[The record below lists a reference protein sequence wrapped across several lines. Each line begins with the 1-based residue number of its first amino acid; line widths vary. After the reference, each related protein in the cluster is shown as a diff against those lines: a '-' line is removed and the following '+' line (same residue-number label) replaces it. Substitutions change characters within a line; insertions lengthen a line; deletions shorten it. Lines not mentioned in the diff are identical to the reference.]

1 MPTNE
6 LTVRQATV
14 ADVDL
19 IAPLF
24 DQYRQFY
31 RKTADLEGAR
41 RFLLDR
47 FAHLESVIFLAFAGE
62 AAVGFTQLYP
72 SFSSASMA
80 RIFVLNDLFVAPD
93 ARVHGAGTALLRAA
107 AEYGRRTGAV
117 RLTLS
122 TELTNVTA
130 QRLYEKTGWTRD
142 TVFCAYQLAL

>member
-6 LTVRQATV
+6 VTVRQATV

-31 RKTADLEGAR
+31 RKPPDLDGAR
-41 RFLLDR
+41 RFLLER
-47 FAHLESVIFLAFAGE
+47 FAHLESVIFLALAGE
-62 AAVGFTQLYP
+62 TAVGFTQLYP

-80 RIFVLNDLFVAPD
+80 PIFVLNDLFVQPD
-93 ARVHGAGTALLRAA
+93 ARVRGAGTALLSAA

-122 TELTNVTA
+122 TELTNATA